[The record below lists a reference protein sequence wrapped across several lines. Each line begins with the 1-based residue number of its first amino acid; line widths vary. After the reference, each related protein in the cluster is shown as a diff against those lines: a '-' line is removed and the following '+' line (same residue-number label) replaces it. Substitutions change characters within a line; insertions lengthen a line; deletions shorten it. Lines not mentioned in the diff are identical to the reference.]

1 VRYIAAIMTIGHP
14 SASLARFVPFIRAHV
29 GVPVLALSLG
39 LAASTA
45 CVGCDS
51 SRPAQS
57 ATQEQAD
64 YRARAASQ
72 LESSS
77 WRLASWVP
85 EQPLEPMFQ
94 ALLAQQLASMT
105 IRFAQG
111 RVHADSPTVHIDR
124 AYQVADASGP
134 QFVVVTTDNSGGT
147 LRTSAQLSDDGATLS
162 FRGETEP
169 WRGSGT
175 LVRVAGGAAIPVR

>member
-1 VRYIAAIMTIGHP
+1 MSISFACLPCARARLGG
-14 SASLARFVPFIRAHV
+14 SL
-29 GVPVLALSLG
+29 LALA
-39 LAASTA
+39 LAACAPS
-45 CVGCDS
+45 G
-51 SRPAQS
+51 PAES
-57 ATQEQAD
+57 PTQQQAD
-64 YRARAASQ
+64 YRVRAASQ

-85 EQPLEPMFQ
+85 EQPLEPMLQ

-105 IRFAQG
+105 VRFAQG
-111 RVHADSPTVHIDR
+111 RVRADSPTVHIDR

-134 QFVVVTTDNSGGT
+134 QFVVVTTDDSGGT
-147 LRTSAQLSDDGATLS
+147 LRTSAQLSDDGATLN

-175 LVRVAGGAAIPVR
+175 LVRSAGGAGLPAR